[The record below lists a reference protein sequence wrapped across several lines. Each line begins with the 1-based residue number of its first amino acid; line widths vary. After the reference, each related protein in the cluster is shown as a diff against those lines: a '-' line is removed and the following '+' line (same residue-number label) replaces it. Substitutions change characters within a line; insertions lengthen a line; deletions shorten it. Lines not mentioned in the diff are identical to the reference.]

1 MLFVIQWTT
10 PQEHLK
16 EAIARFKETGG
27 APPKGVKLIG
37 RWHDTNQRRGVIVAE
52 ADDPTAI
59 AAWSLQWSDLLT
71 LETYPALD
79 DAGAAKVLFG

>member
-1 MLFVIQWTT
+1 VVGTIRT
-10 PQEHLK
+10 
-16 EAIARFKETGG
+16 IGG
-27 APPKGVKLIG
+27 
-37 RWHDTNQRRGVIVAE
+37 WHDTNQRRGVVVAE
-52 ADDPTAI
+52 ADDATAI